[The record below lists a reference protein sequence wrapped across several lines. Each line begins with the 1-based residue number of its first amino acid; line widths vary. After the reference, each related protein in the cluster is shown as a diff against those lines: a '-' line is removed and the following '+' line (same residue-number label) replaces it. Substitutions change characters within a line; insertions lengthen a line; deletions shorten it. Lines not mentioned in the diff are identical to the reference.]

1 MHKISKAD
9 AITISEKLKDVL
21 SRWGLISK
29 DLRGVTGDRAT
40 VVAAAIRILN
50 PVVTYIRCAAHFLN
64 LAILWGLHLSMV
76 NMKGDFVTRDTM
88 DSNGKLVTRVVLGR
102 LAAKE
107 SKKKKKQGVLEP
119 GLNFFSMAAINKTG
133 LISRVRTLVTK
144 VKKSNLIHSEFERLS
159 DKGES

>member
-1 MHKISKAD
+1 
-9 AITISEKLKDVL
+9 
-21 SRWGLISK
+21 
-29 DLRGVTGDRAT
+29 
-40 VVAAAIRILN
+40 
-50 PVVTYIRCAAHFLN
+50 
-64 LAILWGLHLSMV
+64 MV
-76 NMKGDFVTRDTM
+76 HMKGDFVTRDTM